1 MPLVDKKN
9 CIPVLIFVTIL
20 PRSRLASTSIVLT
33 SIPCTSPVKLPV
45 TLPVCTPALSPDK
58 KPVTSPVILPLKL
71 PKTVEAEIVPTFN
84 KLLACT
90 SKSALSCGDVSCTK
104 GDVGVPACD
113 LSASSDH
120 APP

>member
-9 CIPVLIFVTIL
+9 CIPLLIFVTIL
-20 PRSRLASTSIVLT
+20 PRSRLSSTPIVLT

-45 TLPVCTPALSPDK
+45 TLPVCTPALSP
-58 KPVTSPVILPLKL
+58 VTSPTSFPVTFPTHG
-71 PKTVEAEIVPTFN
+71 PVTPDVAIVPTFN

-120 APP
+120 TPP